1 MVTEEEITGGWT
13 LGNHRRMDL
22 GRQGGNHRR
31 MDPGRQGRKWLQ
43 KMGVPRAVDGS
54 RKPRTET

>member
-22 GRQGGNHRR
+22 
-31 MDPGRQGRKWLQ
+31 GRQGRKWLQ